1 MMTQV
6 FTGPPTITTHPSN
19 QSTICSSASF
29 TCIAHGFE
37 IKITWRRVNY
47 DLPISVD
54 VTQEKSLNGFSSTL
68 KLTKIVG
75 YYSGQYYCVAENKAG
90 IVTSKAASLHVQS
103 NINRLYMHVCLFS
116 KYIKIQ

>member
-29 TCIAHGFE
+29 TCIAHGFGG

-47 DLPISVD
+47 DLPISAD
-54 VTQEKSLNGFSSTL
+54 VTQEKSLNGLSSTL
-68 KLTKIVG
+68 RLTKIAG

-90 IVTSKAASLHVQS
+90 MVTSKAASLHVQS
-103 NINRLYMHVCLFS
+103 NINRLYVCLLNN
-116 KYIKIQ
+116 YIKIQ